1 LTLYK
6 LSMKSIKRLLIF
18 ARPIHH
24 FLPEYLIYTFWGIL
38 FGLLNFT
45 MLIPILN
52 TLFGINPGT
61 PVTHLPEFSF
71 SIGYFADVF
80 NYYFHS
86 ITAKHGK
93 LSALGF
99 VCIVVGCSTILANIF
114 RYLAVRVL
122 MRLRLKMLE
131 NIRVA
136 LFSKLTH
143 QSLSFYHRS
152 KKGELLSVLS
162 SEVQEVESSVINSLQ
177 SWLRD
182 PFMIIAYFIAL
193 FYMSAKLTLF
203 TIIFFPISG
212 IIVSYISKRLKS
224 ISWFSQDLL
233 GKILN
238 FSDESLNGI
247 KVIQSYAS
255 ENFMIKKFR
264 ELNRAFSKNSKTL
277 FVKRELASPVSEI
290 LSILLF
296 LGLVMYG
303 GYLVLNN
310 DGGLSGATFIGY
322 LALYSQIIQPAKNL
336 SSTTTLLQR
345 GIVATEKIF
354 SILDEPVAITEA
366 ANAQSKQSFKHKI
379 EFKNV
384 DFRYET
390 NDVLK
395 NINLTIEKGKKIALI
410 GQSGSGK
417 STLADLI
424 PRFYDPVQGA
434 VLIDGINVKDIKL
447 NDLRSLIC
455 VVSQET
461 ILFNDTVLNNIS
473 FASNNANITEVEKA
487 AQVAHANQF
496 IEQMEEGYNSS
507 IGDRG
512 QKLSGGQRQRLSI
525 ARAVYKNPPILIL
538 DEATSALDTESEKL
552 VQDALDTLMKER
564 TSIIIAHRLSTV
576 RNADEIIVLNKG
588 VIVERGSHQ
597 ELIQQNGEYKKLVEL
612 QEIK

>member
-1 LTLYK
+1 
-6 LSMKSIKRLLIF
+6 MKSLKRLLIF
-18 ARPIHH
+18 ARPVHH

-52 TLFGINPGT
+52 TLFGINPGKIIT
-61 PVTHLPEFSF
+61 ELPAFTLSINYFS
-71 SIGYFADVF
+71 DLF

-86 ITAKHGK
+86 ITVKYGK

-99 VCIVVGCSTILANIF
+99 VCIVVGCSTLLANIF
-114 RYLAVRVL
+114 RYMAVRVL

-131 NIRVA
+131 NIRMA
-136 LFSKLTH
+136 IYTKLTH
-143 QSLSFYHRS
+143 QSLSFYHRN
-152 KKGELLSVLS
+152 KKGELLSILS
-162 SEVQEVESSVINSLQ
+162 TEVQEVESSVINSLQ

-182 PFMIIAYFIAL
+182 PFMIIAYFIGL

-203 TIIFFPISG
+203 TLVFFPISG
-212 IIVSYISKRLKS
+212 IIVSYISKRLKR
-224 ISWFSQDLL
+224 ISWFSQDIL
-233 GKILN
+233 GKMLN
-238 FSDESLNGI
+238 FSDESITGI

-264 ELNRAFSKNSKTL
+264 ELNSRFSKNSKTL
-277 FVKRELASPVSEI
+277 FGKRELASPISEI
-290 LSILLF
+290 LGILLF

-303 GYLVLNN
+303 GYLVLHGN
-310 DGGLSGATFIGY
+310 GELTGATFIAY
-322 LALYSQIIQPAKNL
+322 LAVYSQVIQPAKNL

-354 SILDEPVAITEA
+354 SVLDEPVAITELPDA
-366 ANAQSKQSFKHKI
+366 KNKKSFDESI

-384 DFRYET
+384 TFRYENT
-390 NDVLK
+390 DVLK
-395 NINLTIEKGKKIALI
+395 NIDLTIKKGKKIALI

-424 PRFYDPVQGA
+424 PRFYDPVEGA
-434 VLIDGINVKDIKL
+434 LLMDGINIKEIKL
-447 NDLRSLIC
+447 NDLRNLIC

-473 FASNNANITEVEKA
+473 FASTNVQLPEVEKA
-487 AQVAHANQF
+487 AQVAHADLF
-496 IEQMEEGYNSS
+496 IQQMEEGYNSS

-538 DEATSALDTESEKL
+538 DEATSALDTESEKW
-552 VQDALDTLMKER
+552 VQDALDTLMKDR

-576 RNADEIIVLNKG
+576 RNADEIIVLNDG
-588 VIVERGSHQ
+588 IIVERGSHQ
-597 ELIQQNGEYKKLVEL
+597 QLMQQNGTYKKLVEL

>member
-1 LTLYK
+1 
-6 LSMKSIKRLLIF
+6 MKSLKRLLIF
-18 ARPIHH
+18 ARPVHH
-24 FLPEYLIYTFWGIL
+24 FLPEYLIYTFFGIV
-38 FGLLNFT
+38 FGLINFT

-52 TLFGINPGT
+52 TLFGKIEVVAINK
-61 PVTHLPEFSF
+61 LPSFNF
-71 SIGYFADVF
+71 SIGYFTNLF
-80 NYYFHS
+80 NYYFQS
-86 ITAKHGK
+86 ITKQYGA
-93 LSALGF
+93 LYALGF
-99 VCIVVGCSTILANIF
+99 VCIIIAVSTLLANLF
-114 RYLAVRVL
+114 RYLAVKVL
-122 MRLRLKMLE
+122 MRLRIKMLQ
-131 NIRVA
+131 NIRVE
-136 LFSKLTH
+136 LFAKLTR
-143 QSLSFYHRS
+143 QSLSFYHNN
-152 KKGELLSVLS
+152 KKGELLSTMS

-177 SWLRD
+177 VWLRD
-182 PFMIIAYFIAL
+182 PFVIIFYFIVL

-203 TIIFFPISG
+203 SILFFPVSG
-212 IIVSYISKRLKS
+212 IIISYIAKKLKT
-224 ISWFSQDLL
+224 IGWFSQELL

-238 FSDESLNGI
+238 FTDESITGV

-264 ELNRAFSKNSKTL
+264 ELNQAFSKNSKAL
-277 FVKRELASPVSEI
+277 FSRRELSSPISEI
-290 LSILLF
+290 LGVLVVLT
-296 LGLVMYG
+296 LVMYG
-303 GYLVLNN
+303 GYLVINHG
-310 DGGLSGATFIGY
+310 GGLSGATFMTY

-336 SSTTTLLQR
+336 SSTTTAVQR

-366 ANAQSKQSFKHKI
+366 PNAQSKNSFENKI

-384 DFRYET
+384 SFRYET

-424 PRFYDPVQGA
+424 PRFYDPVEGEL
-434 VLIDGINVKDIKL
+434 LIDGINIKEIKL
-447 NDLRSLIC
+447 NDLRNLIC

-473 FASNNANITEVEKA
+473 FASTNVQLPEVEKA
-487 AQVAHANQF
+487 AAVAHADLF
-496 IEQMEEGYNSS
+496 IKQMEEGYNSS

-538 DEATSALDTESEKL
+538 DEATSALDTESEKW
-552 VQDALDTLMKER
+552 VQDALDTLMKDR

-576 RNADEIIVLNKG
+576 RNADEIIVLNNG
-588 VIVERGSHQ
+588 IIVERGSHQ
-597 ELIQQNGEYKKLVEL
+597 QLMQQNGTYKKLVEL

>member
-1 LTLYK
+1 
-6 LSMKSIKRLLIF
+6 MKSLKRLLIF
-18 ARPIHH
+18 ARPVHH

-38 FGLLNFT
+38 FGFLNFT

-52 TLFGINPGT
+52 TLFGINPGKIIT
-61 PVTHLPEFSF
+61 QLPTFTLSINYFS
-71 SIGYFADVF
+71 DVF
-80 NYYFHS
+80 NYYFNS
-86 ITAKHGK
+86 ITVKYGK

-99 VCIVVGCSTILANIF
+99 VCIVVGCSTLLANAF
-114 RYLAVRVL
+114 RYMAVRVL

-131 NIRVA
+131 NIRMA
-136 LFSKLTH
+136 IYTKLTH
-143 QSLSFYHRS
+143 QSLSFYHRN

-162 SEVQEVESSVINSLQ
+162 TEVQEVESSVINSIQ

-182 PFMIIAYFIAL
+182 PFMIIAYFIGL

-203 TIIFFPISG
+203 TLVFFPISG
-212 IIVSYISKRLKS
+212 IIVSYISKRLKR

-233 GKILN
+233 GKMLN
-238 FSDESLNGI
+238 FSDESITGI

-255 ENFMIKKFR
+255 ENFMIKKFK
-264 ELNRAFSKNSKTL
+264 ELNSRFSKNSKAL
-277 FVKRELASPVSEI
+277 FGKRELASPISEI
-290 LSILLF
+290 LGILLF

-303 GYLVLNN
+303 GYLVLNGN
-310 DGGLSGATFIGY
+310 GELSGATFIAY
-322 LALYSQIIQPAKNL
+322 LAVYSQIIQPAKNL

-354 SILDEPVAITEA
+354 SVLDEPVAITELPDA
-366 ANAQSKQSFKHKI
+366 KNKKSFDESI
-379 EFKNV
+379 EFNNV
-384 DFRYET
+384 TFRYENT
-390 NDVLK
+390 DVLK
-395 NINLTIEKGKKIALI
+395 NINLTIKKGKKIALI

-424 PRFYDPVQGA
+424 PRFYDPVEGEL
-434 VLIDGINVKDIKL
+434 LIDGINIKEIKL
-447 NDLRSLIC
+447 NDLRNLIC

-473 FASNNANITEVEKA
+473 FASTNVQLPEVEKA
-487 AQVAHANQF
+487 AAVAHADLF
-496 IEQMEEGYNSS
+496 IQQMEEGYNSS

-512 QKLSGGQRQRLSI
+512 QKISGGQRQRLSI

-538 DEATSALDTESEKL
+538 DEATSALDTESEKW
-552 VQDALDTLMKER
+552 VQDALDTLMKDR

-588 VIVERGSHQ
+588 IIVERGSHQ
-597 ELIQQNGEYKKLVEL
+597 ELLQQNGTYKKLVEL